1 MKRFFTVFLILMLM
15 IAPLSVNA
23 APTNYLLGSRWETT
37 GLSCSVN
44 VQGLEA
50 IATGV
55 STTFSSPMLDILPAI
70 KKALGNK
77 NKVTVE
83 LSGTISAVFANQNDE
98 TKVHLIAR
106 AKINMSNGEAFDKEY
121 ADSLKGDEPFYSR
134 NGGNVMRDLK
144 MKYVINNNEAAHFS
158 TVFTVTRNQVYS
170 SATPNWYFCVDGLNA
185 ATEGKILALGFN
197 EMSLTVVPEGT
208 VVATPTPTPAPPL
221 RKTPALSL
229 TKTPAPPAITP
240 IKTAAPTAA
249 PTKKPTAAPTQKPT
263 EDPKLKENF
272 LDQPLV
278 KDLDEM
284 AGSMLSSTF
293 IIIIVTG
300 AIALFV
306 TLLAVKN
313 RKE

>member
-37 GLSCSVN
+37 GLACSVN

-55 STTFSSPMLDILPAI
+55 GTTFSSPLLDILPAI

-144 MKYVINNNEAAHFS
+144 MKYVVKYNEAAHFS

-208 VVATPTPTPAPPL
+208 IVATPTPTPAPPA
-221 RKTPALSL
+221 R
-229 TKTPAPPAITP
+229 KTPAPPAITP

-278 KDLDEM
+278 KDLDKM